1 MSKYKYKLKPQKWI
15 PIGIII
21 FFILICCLVT
31 NIISPNDKTMNIFL
45 TSFGLGISAAV
56 VYCSIIQNVIQKD
69 NIKIQLFD
77 KRYRV
82 YQAVLDTITLIK
94 RDNWDRYILYKGNDV
109 NQQFILAE
117 EELYKVVFLSYC
129 LFDKNIISKLVKI
142 NDAFVK
148 ISAAYKQMCTLNF
161 QSITAADRKNEFSL
175 LFIDFVL
182 SKKDSKEFNNEF
194 KNKFPKEYSIVM
206 NFQQECNK
214 YLSLIDECNILKE
227 LGEYI
232 KIDKLDQ

>member
-94 RDNWDRYILYKGNDV
+94 RDNWDRYILY
-109 NQQFILAE
+109 
-117 EELYKVVFLSYC
+117 
-129 LFDKNIISKLVKI
+129 
-142 NDAFVK
+142 
-148 ISAAYKQMCTLNF
+148 
-161 QSITAADRKNEFSL
+161 
-175 LFIDFVL
+175 
-182 SKKDSKEFNNEF
+182 
-194 KNKFPKEYSIVM
+194 P
-206 NFQQECNK
+206 
-214 YLSLIDECNILKE
+214 
-227 LGEYI
+227 
-232 KIDKLDQ
+232 